1 MIGKSYGVLKVFPL
15 SSITPVE
22 FKLGKTQGIFFVP
35 ENIQSAVSLLVNG
48 RYKDFID
55 KYVEA
60 NLCAYIHN
68 WCRNNG
74 PRILVS
80 ISEID
85 DKHLEFYTECIDLE
99 LLMQIVFGQA
109 RRVYSF
115 ERGFRDLVPYMRTI
129 IDVSTLEKIS
139 TDSPSISASY
149 RRTRYP
155 NHITLKELFEEL
167 IAENFQGEVIIG
179 VPCFSRDTLNTLA
192 SYVLQLRDL
201 GADVLV
207 LTRYP
212 EDAYSMCKS
221 DLGKYVIEY
230 LEALDD
236 ASKLGIDMCNAQV
249 THIDVILNRM
259 ISFLSYDVHLSLLT
273 RLIAE
278 QSDEFTKFRVGGYLY
293 QCLCSGRAVWRSAW
307 RVGSI

>member
-1 MIGKSYGVLKVFPL
+1 MIGKPYGVLKVFPS

-22 FKLGKTQGIFFVP
+22 FKSGKTQDIFFVP

-85 DKHLEFYTECIDLE
+85 DKHLEFYTECVDLE

-109 RRVYSF
+109 RRACSF
-115 ERGFRDLVPYMRTI
+115 EKGFRDLVPYVRAI
-129 IDVSTLEKIS
+129 VDVGTLEKIS
-139 TDSPSISASY
+139 TDLLNVSTY
-149 RRTRYP
+149 RRTKYP
-155 NHITLKELFEEL
+155 SHITLKELFEEL
-167 IAENFQGEVIIG
+167 IDENFQGEIIIG
-179 VPCFSRDTLNTLA
+179 LPCFSRDALNTLA
-192 SYVLQLRDL
+192 SYVLKLIDL
-201 GADVLV
+201 GADVLI

-212 EDAYSMCKS
+212 EDAYNMCKS

-236 ASKLGIDMCNAQV
+236 ASKLGIDICNAQV
-249 THIDVILNRM
+249 MHIDVILNRA
-259 ISFLSYDVHLSLLT
+259 ISFLSYDVHLSLST

-278 QSDEFTKFRVGGYLY
+278 QSDEITKFRVGGYLY
-293 QCLCSGRAVWRSAW
+293 QCLCSGRAIWRSTW
-307 RVGSI
+307 MMGSI

>member
-1 MIGKSYGVLKVFPL
+1 MIGKPYGVLKVFPT
-15 SSITPVE
+15 SSIMPVE
-22 FKLGKTQGIFFVP
+22 FKPGKTQGIFFVP
-35 ENIQSAVSLLVNG
+35 ENIQSAVSLLVDG

-74 PRILVS
+74 PRILVL

-85 DKHLEFYTECIDLE
+85 DKHLEFYTECVDLE
-99 LLMQIVFGQA
+99 LLMQIVFGQV
-109 RRVYSF
+109 RRVCSF
-115 ERGFRDLVPYMRTI
+115 EKGFRDLVPYMRAVV
-129 IDVSTLEKIS
+129 DVSALEKIS
-139 TDSPSISASY
+139 AYLPNNSTY
-149 RRTRYP
+149 RRTKYP
-155 NHITLKELFEEL
+155 SRITLKELFEEL
-167 IAENFQGEVIIG
+167 IGENFQGEVIIG
-179 VPCFSRDTLNTLA
+179 LPCFSRDALNILA
-192 SYVLQLRDL
+192 SYVLKLRDL

-236 ASKLGIDMCNAQV
+236 ASKLGIDVCNAQV
-249 THIDVILNRM
+249 MHVDVILNRM
-259 ISFLSYDVHLSLLT
+259 ISFLSYDAHLSLST

-278 QSDEFTKFRVGGYLY
+278 QSAEITKFRVGGYLY

-307 RVGSI
+307 RVESI

>member
-1 MIGKSYGVLKVFPL
+1 MIRRPYGVLRVFPA

-22 FKLGKTQGIFFVP
+22 FKSGKTQGIFFVP
-35 ENIQSAVSLLVNG
+35 ENIQSVVSLLVNG

-60 NLCAYIHN
+60 NLCAYIHS

-85 DKHLEFYTECIDLE
+85 DRLLEFYTECIDLE

-109 RRVYSF
+109 RRLYSF
-115 ERGFRDLVPYMRTI
+115 EKGFRDFVPYMRAI
-129 IDVSTLEKIS
+129 VDVSALEKIS
-139 TDSPSISASY
+139 TDLPSTSTY
-149 RRTRYP
+149 RRTKHP

-167 IAENFQGEVIIG
+167 IDENFQGEVIIG
-179 VPCFSRDTLNTLA
+179 LPCFSRDTLNILA
-192 SYVLQLRDL
+192 SYVLKLRDL

-212 EDAYSMCKS
+212 EDAYSMCKF

-236 ASKLGIDMCNAQV
+236 ASKLGIDVCNAQV
-249 THIDVILNRM
+249 MHIDLILNRT
-259 ISFLSYDVHLSLLT
+259 ISFLSYDVNLYPSM

-278 QSDEFTKFRVGGYLY
+278 QSDEITKFRVGGYLY

-307 RVGSI
+307 RVGPI